1 MGSKVK
7 CLESSLG
14 PGPSTLDPFT
24 YRPLS
29 IKPRVRFAPSPTGY
43 LHVGGART
51 ALFNW
56 LFARHTGGTH
66 VLRIEDTDRERSTPE
81 HTQVIL
87 DGLTWLGI
95 SWDEGPYFQ
104 GEYASRHQADAERL
118 LAAGKAYR
126 CFCTR
131 EELDAQRAQAEKD
144 GVGFR
149 YDRRCFRLSKAEAE
163 TRLRAGTPS
172 TIRFLLEDEEIA
184 WDDAVHGRISF
195 QGRDLDDFVILRSD
209 NTAIYN
215 LAVVS
220 DDIDMR
226 ITHVIR
232 GDDHISNTPKQI
244 ALYRALGYEPPV
256 FAHVPMILG
265 SDGKKLSKRH
275 GATAVGDYQELGI
288 LPAAMRNFLALLG
301 WSPGGDREIMPQD
314 EMIQLFTLEGI
325 QKKAAVFDTTK
336 LEWMN
341 GQYLSALPADALLE
355 PVRRQLAR
363 IAVDA
368 AGRELSPLID
378 SVKARSRT
386 ILHVAEQVAVRLD
399 PSRSV
404 PDTKGEALIRKMG
417 PGFSVSLGL
426 AADALEA
433 LPLDAWNPDRILE
446 TLRHVAE
453 SNGLKLGDVMQPI
466 RVALTGSTVSE
477 PVNELLHVVGRDNSL
492 RRIRETARR
501 LGGGVGAA

>member
-1 MGSKVK
+1 MK
-7 CLESSLG
+7 
-14 PGPSTLDPFT
+14 T
-24 YRPLS
+24 
-29 IKPRVRFAPSPTGY
+29 PRVRFAPSPTGY

-81 HTQVIL
+81 HTKVIL

-104 GEYASRHQADAERL
+104 GEYAPRHQADAERL
-118 LAAGKAYR
+118 LAEGKAYR

-131 EELDAQRAQAEKD
+131 EELDAQRAAAE
-144 GVGFR
+144 GSGAGFR
-149 YDRRCFRLSKAEAE
+149 YDRRCYRLSAAEVQS
-163 TRLRAGTPS
+163 RAASGAPS
-172 TIRFLLEDEEIA
+172 TIRFLLQDEEIA

-220 DDIDMR
+220 DDIAMR

-244 ALYRALGYEPPV
+244 ALYRALGHEPPV

-275 GATAVGDYQELGI
+275 GATAVGDYQEQGI
-288 LPAAMRNFLALLG
+288 FPAAMRNFLALLG
-301 WSPGGDREIMPQD
+301 WSPGGDREIMPED
-314 EMIQLFTLEGI
+314 EMVRLFTLDGI

-341 GQYLSALPADALLE
+341 GQYLSSLPAEELLQ
-355 PVRRQLAR
+355 PVQRQLTLMGVHHGADLR
-363 IAVDA
+363 
-368 AGRELSPLID
+368 PLID

-386 ILHVAEQVAVRLD
+386 ILHISEQVAVRLD
-399 PSRSV
+399 PSRSH
-404 PDTKGEALIRKMG
+404 PDAKGEALIRKMG
-417 PGFSVSLGL
+417 HAFSVNL
-426 AADALEA
+426 ALAVAALEK
-433 LPLDAWNPDRILE
+433 LDFADWNADRILE
-446 TLRHVAE
+446 TLRALAE
-453 SNGLKLGDVMQPI
+453 SNSLKLGDVMQPI

-477 PVNELLHVVGRDNSL
+477 PVNELLAVVGRETSL
-492 RRIRETARR
+492 RRMGEVARR
-501 LGGGVGAA
+501 SGGGVSAA

>member
-1 MGSKVK
+1 MT
-7 CLESSLG
+7 
-14 PGPSTLDPFT
+14 P
-24 YRPLS
+24 
-29 IKPRVRFAPSPTGY
+29 PRVRFAPSPTGY

-104 GEYASRHQADAERL
+104 GEYASRHQADAEAL

-131 EELDAQRAQAEKD
+131 EELDAQRGRAESS
-144 GVGFR
+144 GAGFR
-149 YDRRCFRLSKAEAE
+149 YDRRCHRLSAAEVEA
-163 TRLRAGTPS
+163 RQRAGTPS
-172 TIRFLLEDEEIA
+172 TIRFLLQDEEIA

-209 NTAIYN
+209 NSAIYN

-220 DDIDMR
+220 DDIAMD

-244 ALYRALGYEPPV
+244 ALYRALGHEPPV

-265 SDGKKLSKRH
+265 ADGKKLSKRH
-275 GATAVGDYQELGI
+275 GATAVGDYREQGI
-288 LPAAMRNFLALLG
+288 FPAAMRNFLALLG
-301 WSPGGDREIMPQD
+301 WSPGGDREIMPEA
-314 EMIQLFTLEGI
+314 EMIQLFSLDGI

-341 GQYLSALPADALLE
+341 GQYLSALPADELLE
-355 PVRRQLAR
+355 PVRRQLAHTGVEPTQDLR
-363 IAVDA
+363 
-368 AGRELSPLID
+368 PLID

-399 PSRSV
+399 PSRSKL
-404 PDTKGEALIRKMG
+404 DSKGEALVRKMG
-417 PGFSVSLGL
+417 PSFARNLGL
-426 AADALEA
+426 GAAALEA
-433 LPLDAWNPDRILE
+433 LSPREWNAERLLE
-446 TLRHVAE
+446 ALRSLAE
-453 SNGLKLGDVMQPI
+453 TEGLKLGDVMQPI

-477 PVNELLHVVGRDNSL
+477 PVNELLAVIGRESSL
-492 RRIRETARR
+492 RRLKEIARSA
-501 LGGGVGAA
+501 GGVGAA

>member
-1 MGSKVK
+1 MS
-7 CLESSLG
+7 
-14 PGPSTLDPFT
+14 
-24 YRPLS
+24 
-29 IKPRVRFAPSPTGY
+29 KPRVRFAPSPTGY

-56 LFARHTGGTH
+56 LYARHTGGTH

-104 GEYASRHQADAERL
+104 GEYASRHQADAEAL

-131 EELDAQRAQAEKD
+131 EELDTQRGKAEAS
-144 GVGFR
+144 GGGFR
-149 YDRRCFRLSKAEAE
+149 YDRRCHRLSAAEVE
-163 TRLRAGTPS
+163 SRQRAGTPS
-172 TIRFLLEDEEIA
+172 TIRFLLQDEEIA
-184 WDDAVHGRISF
+184 WDDAVHGRITF

-209 NTAIYN
+209 NSAIYN

-220 DDIDMR
+220 DDIAMG

-244 ALYRALGYEPPV
+244 ALYRALGHEPPV

-265 SDGKKLSKRH
+265 ADGKKLSKRH
-275 GATAVGDYQELGI
+275 GATAVGDYREQGI
-288 LPAAMRNFLALLG
+288 FPAAMRNFLALLG
-301 WSPGGDREIMPQD
+301 WSPGGDREIMPEA
-314 EMIQLFTLEGI
+314 EMIQLFSLDGI

-341 GQYLSALPADALLE
+341 GQYLSALPADELLE
-355 PVRRQLAR
+355 PVRRQLAHSG
-363 IAVDA
+363 VDPT
-368 AGRELSPLID
+368 RDLRPLID

-399 PSRSV
+399 PSRSKL
-404 PDTKGEALIRKMG
+404 DSKGEALVRKMG
-417 PGFSVSLGL
+417 PAFGRNLGL
-426 AADALEA
+426 GAAALEA
-433 LPLDAWNPDRILE
+433 LSPGEWNADRLLE
-446 TLRHVAE
+446 ALRSLAE
-453 SNGLKLGDVMQPI
+453 TEGLKLGDVMQPI

-477 PVNELLHVVGRDNSL
+477 PVNELLAVIGRETSL
-492 RRIRETARR
+492 RRLKETARSA
-501 LGGGVGAA
+501 GGVGAA